1 MNVIQSNRPQIFYHE
16 MIEEFNEVLNKFS
29 KVFYFILMNGLM
41 ISVTT
46 ILET

>member
-1 MNVIQSNRPQIFYHE
+1 MKVIQSNQPQIFYHE
-16 MIEEFNEVLNKFS
+16 MIEETNEVLNQFS
-29 KVFYFILMNGLM
+29 KVFYFILMYGLM